1 MQRIILFLL
10 SALISLFSWAQQTI
24 HSHVVDDE
32 TGEAIPYA
40 TVYVHS
46 GLGTLTNSDG
56 DFTISCPTDGTVQ
69 ITCIGYTRQSFPV
82 TSVPK
87 LIRLQPLS
95 TTLKEVNII
104 PTDNNITVSDA
115 LAQAQMDTMSY
126 ASIVQ
131 PLQANMGLYWG
142 PAESMG
148 KEIVAG
154 AVTHDNAAEKT
165 ETMNTSMNTSAV
177 Q

>member
-104 PTDNNITVSDA
+104 RILATPNESLTWIRTRTANIGI
-115 LAQAQMDTMSY
+115 DTPEDM
-126 ASIVQ
+126 
-131 PLQANMGLYWG
+131 
-142 PAESMG
+142 E
-148 KEIVAG
+148 
-154 AVTHDNAAEKT
+154 AAERYLNDIQNEK
-165 ETMNTSMNTSAV
+165 
-177 Q
+177 